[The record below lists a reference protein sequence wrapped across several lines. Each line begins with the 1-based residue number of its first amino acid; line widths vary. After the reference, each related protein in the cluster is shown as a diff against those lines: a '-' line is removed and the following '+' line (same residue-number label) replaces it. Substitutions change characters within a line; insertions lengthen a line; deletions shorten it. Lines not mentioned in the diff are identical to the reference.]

1 MRPAR
6 RSPCARSWAE
16 PFRRAVLR
24 HWWLKHFGDN
34 LAQMHGEG
42 SRIERCSKTE
52 RGVHECANTEL
63 HVRSS
68 LPTRLG
74 MRGEKGEN
82 NKKKKK
88 QPRLHGSLGRLSF
101 VSYSHASVT
110 V

>member
-1 MRPAR
+1 
-6 RSPCARSWAE
+6 
-16 PFRRAVLR
+16 
-24 HWWLKHFGDN
+24 
-34 LAQMHGEG
+34 MHGEG

-74 MRGEKGEN
+74 MRGEKEEE
-82 NKKKKK
+82 KKKKK
-88 QPRLHGSLGRLSF
+88 QSRLHGSLGRLSF